1 MKAGD
6 LTQDQAADYIAD
18 FVVNPTKEAT
28 KEAYDAAHY
37 VTFQTNKETIFLD
50 NINKIW
56 TRYKKKFR
64 MVSMV
69 CKLLFTV
76 Y

>member
-37 VTFQTNKETIFLD
+37 VTFQTNNRNDFFN
-50 NINKIW
+50 NINKFGQGLKE
-56 TRYKKKFR
+56 TQVGFNG
-64 MVSMV
+64 
-69 CKLLFTV
+69 L
-76 Y
+76 